1 MLRSLISSGFFILAG
16 VWLIMSNKA
25 DAQSAT
31 IGWLVVF
38 FFGAVFL
45 LFLYMAVD
53 RRPQLIISERGI
65 RNLPDEQA
73 EMTWEQIVRASALNV
88 FGEQYVSLQ
97 VAPGSVRSPKRS
109 FRIGRKRANSPAS
122 VDLIVTDLK
131 VSPKTIVSLI
141 GEMKAGDTADR
152 AELLRRYFSV

>member
-1 MLRSLISSGFFILAG
+1 MLRTLTSSGCFILAG
-16 VWLIMSNKA
+16 VWLITGNKA
-25 DAQSAT
+25 DVESAT
-31 IGWLVVF
+31 FAWLVIP

-45 LFLYMAVD
+45 VALFMAFD

-65 RNLPDEQA
+65 RQEGVLQTEV
-73 EMTWEQIVRASALNV
+73 TWEQIVRASALQV
-88 FGEQYVSLQ
+88 FGQKYVSLQ
-97 VAPGSVRSPKRS
+97 VAPGSVMSPKRS